1 MVNYILVAIFQLAFS
16 ILKVFDVKW
25 SYENKVV
32 ELTVLN
38 FFMSAI
44 WILGTALGVAAVID
58 GDIIMMG
65 IYVFFG
71 GIGKVIAIRYFD
83 NKSYRNILYNTSIKN
98 KSSP

>member
-1 MVNYILVAIFQLAFS
+1 MVDYILVAIFQLLFS

-25 SYENKVV
+25 SYENKVTQ
-32 ELTVLN
+32 LTILN

-44 WILGTALGVAAVID
+44 WILGTALGISAVIE
-58 GDIIMMG
+58 GDVIMMG

-83 NKSYRNILYNTSIKN
+83 NKSYRYILYNNNIKN